1 MHICKKS
8 STFAHK
14 NCIEFDAFKIRN
26 KNIQSVNTMQRILFI
41 CHGNIC
47 RSVMAEF
54 VMKEL
59 CRRAGVSE
67 QFEIASAAVS
77 TEEIGNDIY
86 PPAKRKLREKNIPFE
101 FHAARQITRSDYAYY
116 DYIICADRSNLRWLE
131 CIIGEDKDHKVS
143 LMMEWCS
150 ETRDVAD
157 PWYTGDFE
165 AAYQDIDKS
174 CRAILKVLMN
184 Q

>member
-1 MHICKKS
+1 
-8 STFAHK
+8 
-14 NCIEFDAFKIRN
+14 
-26 KNIQSVNTMQRILFI
+26 MQRILFI

-59 CRRAGVSE
+59 CRRAGVLE

-101 FHAARQITRSDYAYY
+101 FHAARQITRSDYACY

-131 CIIGEDKDHKVS
+131 RIIGEDKDHKVS
-143 LMMEWCS
+143 LMMAWPKFQISNVKCQI
-150 ETRDVAD
+150 TNDVPDVSD

>member
-1 MHICKKS
+1 
-8 STFAHK
+8 
-14 NCIEFDAFKIRN
+14 
-26 KNIQSVNTMQRILFI
+26 
-41 CHGNIC
+41 
-47 RSVMAEF
+47 MAEF

-59 CRRAGVSE
+59 CRRAGVPE

-101 FHAARQITRSDYAYY
+101 FHAARQITLSDYAYY

-131 CIIGEDKDHKVS
+131 RIIGEDTDHKVS
-143 LMMEWCS
+143 LMMAWPKFQISNVKCQI
-150 ETRDVAD
+150 TNDVPDVSD

-165 AAYQDIDKS
+165 VAYQDIDKS
-174 CRAILKVLMN
+174 CRAILNRLMN
-184 Q
+184 L